1 MFHKAHLMLKKYLQ
15 DILIIVGF
23 AVLALIYCY
32 PALQGKK
39 LQMGDTVSWIAMS
52 QEGRQWHEKTG
63 ENVMWSNSM
72 FGGMPTF
79 TYYVP
84 ESNNFIYPLQAFI
97 VGIFTKP
104 AHFLFLAML
113 CFFILMRVLN
123 VNKWLSA
130 IGAVAYAFS
139 TFNVGIIIAGH
150 ETEMFSIGYMPAVVA
165 GLLLIY
171 RARWWTGI
179 PLLGISLAL
188 LISNGHYQVTYYLMI
203 TIVFM
208 LVGMFISAVKEG
220 NLKQFFIASAV
231 SLVTAIIAIGP
242 AAPGLL
248 STADF
253 AKETMRGGKSELS
266 GHDKGKKSGGLD
278 KDYAFLWSNG
288 IGESF
293 CVLVPFLYGGS
304 SDEPIDAAPKLS
316 EAAGGQVGGAPMYWG
331 PQPFLAG
338 PVYFGAVI
346 CFLFVL
352 SLLVV
357 KSKHKW
363 WVVAVCALAFVM
375 SWGKNFAAFNY
386 FLFDTLPMLNNFRT
400 PTMVLVIPEMLFP
413 LMALWAMNDI
423 ITEKVTKEELWKNL
437 KIAGGVTAG
446 LCLLLAFAGSAFFSY
461 TNHQA
466 DGRYPKEIVDALKE
480 DRASYAMKSAL
491 TSAVFIL
498 LAAALIW
505 AYIKNMVKAN
515 VLIIGIGVL
524 VAVDLLRVDS
534 NYLNSEKYQDE
545 ADYEANFQKRRVDE
559 QILQDKDPYYR
570 VMDITRDIN
579 NDAMQAYYHKCI
591 GGYSPAKLEIYQD
604 LIDRQMDFKTGN
616 VNAQVLNMLNTKYF
630 IFPIKGG
637 EPAVQLNR
645 DACGNAWFVSE
656 IKWAN
661 TADDEMDA
669 LKAGKVGDTAKIAG
683 GFEPLNTAVLRTRY
697 KDQLSGALT
706 KDSSASVKLAK
717 YGLNDISYT
726 SSNSKDGFAVF
737 SDIYYKD
744 WHAYIDGK
752 ETPIYRTDYVLR
764 GLKIP
769 AGQHKIEF
777 HFTSP
782 AFDKGNKIALVSSIL
797 LIGLCLGAIYPLVK
811 KGKEVQAEQ

>member
-1 MFHKAHLMLKKYLQ
+1 MLKKYLHE
-15 DILIIVGF
+15 ILIIVGF

-39 LQMGDTVSWIAMS
+39 LLMGDTISWIAMS
-52 QEGRQWHEKTG
+52 QEGREWHEKTG
-63 ENVMWSNSM
+63 EDVMWSNSM

-79 TYYVP
+79 TYYLP
-84 ESNNFIYPLQAFI
+84 GSNNYIYAIQTFI
-97 VGIFTKP
+97 VGIFAKP

-139 TFNVGIIIAGH
+139 TFNVGIIVAGH
-150 ETEMFSIGYMPAVVA
+150 ETEMFSIGYMPAVIA

-188 LISNGHYQVTYYLMI
+188 LIGNGHYQVTYYLMI
-203 TIVFM
+203 VIFFM
-208 LVGMFISAVKEG
+208 LISLFITALKDKT
-220 NLKQFFIASAV
+220 LKQFFIASAV
-231 SLVTAIIAIGP
+231 SLVTAVIALGT

-253 AKETMRGGKSELS
+253 AKETMRGGTSELS
-266 GHDKGKKSGGLD
+266 GHDKGKKNGGLD

-288 IGESF
+288 VGETFSF
-293 CVLVPFLYGGS
+293 LVPFLYGGS
-304 SDEPIDAAPKLS
+304 SDEPADAAPKLS
-316 EAAGGQVGGAPMYWG
+316 ELTGGQIGGAPMYWG

-352 SLLVV
+352 SLMVV
-357 KSKHKW
+357 RSRHKW
-363 WVVAVCALAFVM
+363 WILAVCILAVTM
-375 SWGKNFAAFNY
+375 SWGKNFAALNY
-386 FLFDTLPMLNNFRT
+386 FLFDTLPMLNKFRT
-400 PTMVLVIPEMLFP
+400 PTMVLVIPELMFP
-413 LMALWAMNDI
+413 LMALWALNDI
-423 ITEKVTKEELWKNL
+423 VTDKVTKEELWKML
-437 KIAGGVTAG
+437 KIAAGITAG
-446 LCLLLAFAGSAFFSY
+446 LCLLLAFGGSMFFSY

-466 DGRYPKEIVDALKE
+466 DARYQKEIVDALRE

-491 TSAVFIL
+491 TSAAFIL
-498 LAAALIW
+498 VAAALIW
-505 AYIKNMVKAN
+505 AYIKNKVKAN

-524 VAVDLLRVDS
+524 VAADLLRVDS

-545 ADYEANFQKRRVDE
+545 SDYEANFQKRKVDE

-570 VMDITRDIN
+570 VMDVTRDIY

-591 GGYSPAKLEIYQD
+591 GGYNPAKLEIYQD

-630 IFPIKGG
+630 IFPVKGG
-637 EPAVQLNR
+637 EPGVQLNR
-645 DACGNAWFVSE
+645 EACGNAWFVNE

-661 TADDEMDA
+661 TADDEMSA
-669 LKAGKVGDTAKIAG
+669 LNAGKIGDTAKVAG
-683 GFEPLNTAVLRTRY
+683 AFEPLNTAVLRARY
-697 KDQLSGALT
+697 KDQLTGTIA
-706 KDSSASVKLAK
+706 KDSSATVTLAK
-717 YGLNDISYT
+717 YGLDNIAYK

-744 WHAYIDGK
+744 WHAFVDGK
-752 ETPIYRTDYVLR
+752 ETPVYRTDYVLR
-764 GLKIP
+764 GIRIP
-769 AGQHKIEF
+769 AGQHNIEF
-777 HFTSP
+777 RFTSP
-782 AFDKGNKIALVSSIL
+782 AFNKGNKIGLISSIL
-797 LIGLCLGAIYPLVK
+797 LIGICLGAFYPLFRK
-811 KGKEVQAEQ
+811 NKQAPSENE